1 MQYFQFRK
9 GRGGYEKFHGAV
21 VDHYATDKTR
31 VFQEVAQTGR
41 LLEKL
46 DGIAGTGVPS
56 RVALVYDWENRWA
69 ARPQY
74 GRPTGSLT
82 GSI

>member
-21 VDHYATDKTR
+21 VDHFATDKTR
-31 VFQEVAQTGR
+31 VFQEVAETGR

-46 DGIAGTGVPS
+46 DHVTGTGVPS

-69 ARPQY
+69 LDEMQGVMKEKTTNA
-74 GRPTGSLT
+74 L
-82 GSI
+82 